1 MRARHVF
8 LLGILISVTV
18 SAAVP
23 VSLIEAVKA
32 GDAQAELPES
42 VRRGTDGTGK
52 A

>member
-1 MRARHVF
+1 LDPPDLA
-8 LLGILISVTV
+8 L
-18 SAAVP
+18 
-23 VSLIEAVKA
+23 EA